1 MLRCLGVSIA
11 LKRHC
16 DNSNAYKGKHLIGA
30 GLQVQRYSPFRKHI
44 CIHETG
50 EGAESSIYV
59 CGQREERVTD
69 TGPGLSF

>member
-1 MLRCLGVSIA
+1 VLRCLGVSIA

-50 EGAESSIYV
+50 EGAESSI
-59 CGQREERVTD
+59 
-69 TGPGLSF
+69 